1 MEGQVDLEAV
11 ASKPLQLEI
20 VSILGEGT
28 FGLVLLARM
37 PSGTQVAV
45 KVAQE
50 EDSPHSSRNLRHEA
64 GILCRLKHDHI
75 IQLLQVGQIGGRLCL
90 LMELANGGNLKSY
103 VMSCGG
109 LEEDEARDLLGQV
122 LGAMEYCHG
131 QRIAHRDL
139 KPRNVLLDS
148 SKQVKVA
155 DFGLSCLLP
164 EGELVVGSCGT
175 LKYSAPEVFLHQPY
189 DAFRADMWSIG
200 VILFWL
206 LTADLPFKGA
216 HKAELQRSV
225 LCGGYALPFEV
236 SPALEDL
243 QGWLLSWNPKERP
256 TAAQARQHAWFT
268 PCPDKAEDQKV
279 TLVQPLGTPED
290 PEAQKYLARLGFL
303 PTPEEVMFSG
313 TGGHS
318 MEQNTHTKECAL
330 PHEMSF
336 RHSLPELHRVPPL
349 ANSRNVHSEPVL
361 PSHEPL
367 SPQSQEES
375 QSESS
380 STATLFPGQVQE
392 ERAPSL
398 SLSAAPYP
406 VSVDFQSSTSP
417 TLDTSTSSSEAQ
429 VETEGPAAVL
439 VEAVT
444 PAALGAAEPMEPF
457 PSTCINRSIEDQV
470 VASEVPICEPEEP
483 GCSAATCV
491 QRSPGWKGLCRRIS
505 RTIIKFIRQACCM
518 GPAPDISSSRFG
530 IHSRKVAPS

>member
-1 MEGQVDLEAV
+1 MEGHVDLEAV
-11 ASKPLQLEI
+11 ACKPLQVEI
-20 VSILGEGT
+20 VSVLGEGT
-28 FGLVLLARM
+28 FGVVLLART

-50 EDSPHSSRNLRHEA
+50 EDSPHGSSNLRHEA
-64 GILCRLKHDHI
+64 GILRRLKHDHI
-75 IQLLQVGQIGGRLCL
+75 IRLLQVGQIGGRLCL

-103 VMSCGG
+103 VMSRGG

-122 LGAMEYCHG
+122 LGAVEYCHG

-148 SKQVKVA
+148 SMHVKLA

-164 EGELVVGSCGT
+164 EGELVIGSCGT
-175 LKYSAPEVFLHQPY
+175 LKYSAPEGFLHQPY

-216 HKAELQRSV
+216 DKAELQRSV

-256 TAAQARQHAWFT
+256 TAAQARQHAWFA
-268 PCPDKAEDQKV
+268 PCPEKAEDQNI
-279 TLVQPLGTPED
+279 TLVQPLGAPED
-290 PEAQKYLARLGFL
+290 PEARKYLASLGFL
-303 PTPEEVMFSG
+303 PTPEEAMFSG

-318 MEQNTHTKECAL
+318 LEQNTHTKECAL
-330 PHEMSF
+330 PLEMSS
-336 RHSLPELHRVPPL
+336 RQSLPELHRVPSL
-349 ANSRNVHSEPVL
+349 ANSRKVHSEPGL
-361 PSHEPL
+361 PSHESL

-375 QSESS
+375 TSS
-380 STATLFPGQVQE
+380 STGTLFPGQVQE

-398 SLSAAPYP
+398 SLSAAPCP
-406 VSVDFQSSTSP
+406 GPVDFQSSASP
-417 TLDTSTSSSEAQ
+417 SLDTSTSSSEAQ
-429 VETEGPAAVL
+429 VEMEGPAAVL

-444 PAALGAAEPMEPF
+444 PAAPVAAEPVEPF
-457 PSTCINRSIEDQV
+457 PSTCISRSIEDQV
-470 VASEVPICEPEEP
+470 VASEIPVSEPEEP
-483 GCSAATCV
+483 GGSPATCV
-491 QRSPGWKGLCRRIS
+491 QRRPGRKGLCRRIS
-505 RTIIKFIRQACCM
+505 RAIIKFLRQACCM
-518 GPAPDISSSRFG
+518 GPAPDISSGRLG